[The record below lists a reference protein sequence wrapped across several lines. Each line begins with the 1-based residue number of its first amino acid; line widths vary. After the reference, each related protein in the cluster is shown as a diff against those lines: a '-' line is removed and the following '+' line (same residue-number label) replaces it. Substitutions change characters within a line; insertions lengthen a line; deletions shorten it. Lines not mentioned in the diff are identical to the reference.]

1 VLDPLASG
9 KPAPSQAVLLPPA
22 RAYLCPVARLH
33 PPTSRRPSHLLP
45 PSPAPTASLR
55 RPGAGHGLHFSPLL
69 ATGRRRA
76 ACPYPQTATRRAAHP
91 SPSSQAAQLAPPYR
105 LRQQAHA
112 SRPPA
117 ASSGLSAP
125 AQPSTGH
132 HHSGRREE
140 TRREGEWIM
149 VGERTTQE

>member
-9 KPAPSQAVLLPPA
+9 KPVPSQAVLHPPA
-22 RAYLCPVARLH
+22 RACLPPVARLH

-55 RPGAGHGLHFSPLL
+55 QPGAGHGLHFLPLL
-69 ATGRRRA
+69 VVSGRATR
-76 ACPYPQTATRRAAHP
+76 PYPQTATRRAAHP
-91 SPSSQAAQLAPPYR
+91 STLSQAAQLAPPYR

-117 ASSGLSAP
+117 ASSHLPIARRAARASPPLLSPPRA
-125 AQPSTGH
+125 AATV
-132 HHSGRREE
+132 
-140 TRREGEWIM
+140 
-149 VGERTTQE
+149 VGERKRGEKGNR